1 MKSVGAVSA
10 EDVQERARKDE
21 EEGEDTKKVRP
32 VLTPKQNCRHG
43 GKGEKHK
50 KRARPPEAPLRCGS
64 VSIIILIVGVHDTPH
79 SSFSNVSA
87 TAVVISEAPFRRHGI
102 RRQHARFRP

>member
-21 EEGEDTKKVRP
+21 EEGKDTKKVRP
-32 VLTPKQNCRHG
+32 VLAPKQNCRHS

-50 KRARPPEAPLRCGS
+50 KRARPPEASLRGGS
-64 VSIIILIVGVHDTPH
+64 LSVIILILRVHETPH
-79 SSFSNVSA
+79 FNDGSA
-87 TAVVISEAPFRRHGI
+87 TAGFISEAPFRRHGI
-102 RRQHARFRP
+102 PRQHARSRL

>member
-21 EEGEDTKKVRP
+21 EKGEDTKKVRP
-32 VLTPKQNCRHG
+32 VLAPKQNCCHS

-50 KRARPPEAPLRCGS
+50 KRARPPEASLRGGGLS
-64 VSIIILIVGVHDTPH
+64 VIIFIVRVHETPH
-79 SSFSNVSA
+79 FNDRSA
-87 TAVVISEAPFRRHGI
+87 TAAFISEAPFRRHGI
-102 RRQHARFRP
+102 RRRHARPRL